1 MPTEYYDLSAATDG
15 TGSAVNPYNTVSHI
29 NAYNGGGDLGGRVFA
44 LKANGAIKREAIILN
59 NVSNFQLGYY
69 GSSDRA
75 ILDGS
80 DIITPTWVWDAANS
94 LWYFQS
100 TENMGLFGNG
110 VQMLDMLSL
119 AFCQANANGSFFD
132 SVSNPKRL
140 YVNTGGVAP
149 SGIQWEAVR
158 SAGLGG
164 RQSGIAIIGV
174 YSLTIDHI
182 AARRYYNSNFSLSSV
197 GAGLT
202 LKNCKSEYAGGW
214 GTVGV
219 GRDGFVIYGTQG
231 ALGVIGTYATNVVV
245 QNNESNHNQNNS
257 YEFWG
262 VDGAWVEGNIGNNCS
277 GFELWGYVKNSI
289 FMGNKL
295 TDLGLGK
302 YPAGNTQAAMNTH
315 QGGLWISNPVAIG
328 AYNQGWSSSNT
339 FDGNI
344 FTTNTGNGA
353 WVESGNGHKFRNNTF
368 VVRTSRTS
376 KGTSGVK
383 ARYVLYGTDGFAVDG
398 VHTGIAEWKNNIC
411 YEVLNND
418 GSYNDT
424 IFRTASGVTFAASDY
439 NDWYMSGIGNN
450 FGSAIV
456 AGAAGVSGFAN
467 YKTATGT
474 DAASLNADPLFT
486 AQATNDLS
494 LGASST
500 CKSAG
505 TAWWGIG
512 PRPKTYAGNLVSP
525 SAPDIGGFQTMSTF
539 DPSLITQAPGG
550 GY

>member
-1 MPTEYYDLSAATDG
+1 MTTEYYDLSAATDG
-15 TGSAVNPYNTVSHI
+15 TGSIVNPYNTVSHI
-29 NAYNGGGDLGGRVFA
+29 NSYNGGGDLGGRVFA
-44 LKANGAIKREAIILN
+44 LKANGAIKREGIILN
-59 NVSNFQLGYY
+59 NVSNFQIGYY
-69 GSSDRA
+69 GSGDRA
-75 ILDGS
+75 VFDGS
-80 DIITPTWVWDAANS
+80 DIITPTWVWDAVNS
-94 LWYFQS
+94 LWYFES
-100 TENMGLFGNG
+100 TENMGLFANG

-119 AFCQANANGSFFD
+119 AYCQANINGSFFD

-140 YVNTGGVAP
+140 YVNTGGALP

-158 SAGLGG
+158 SAALGG
-164 RQSGIAIIGV
+164 RQSGVAIIGV
-174 YSLTIDHI
+174 SNLIIDHI
-182 AARRYYNSNFSLSSV
+182 AAARNYNSNFSLSSV
-197 GAGLT
+197 GSGLT
-202 LKNCKSEYAGGW
+202 IRNCKAEYAGGW
-214 GTVGV
+214 VLTGV

-231 ALGVIGTYATNVVV
+231 AGGIIGTYATNLVV

-262 VDGAWVEGNIGNNCS
+262 VDGAIVEGNVGSNCS

-289 FMGNKL
+289 FTGNKL

-302 YPAGNTQAAMNTH
+302 FPVGNTQASMNTH
-315 QGGLWISNPVAIG
+315 QSGIWISNPVALG
-328 AYNQGWSSSNT
+328 TYNQGWSVNNT
-339 FDGNI
+339 FDANI

-353 WVESGNGHKFRNNTF
+353 WIESGNGHKFRNNTF

-376 KGTSGVK
+376 KGTSSVK

-418 GSYNDT
+418 GSYNYT
-424 IFRTASGVTFAASDY
+424 IFRTASGVTFASSDY

-467 YKTATGT
+467 FKTATGT
-474 DAASLNADPLFT
+474 DAASLNSDPLMT
-486 AQATNDLS
+486 SQTTNDLS
-494 LGASST
+494 LQSGSP
-500 CKSAG
+500 CRGAG
-505 TAWWGIG
+505 TPWFNGVPI
-512 PRPKTYAGNLVSP
+512 PRTYQGNLFNP
-525 SAPDIGGFQTMSTF
+525 SSPDIGGWQNVSAL
-539 DPSLITQAPGG
+539 DPSVTTQAPGG